1 MLPSYADGLKPLME
15 SLKFGRMDFP
25 ELGQQIQVDIIVMQQ
40 IGILK
45 GDIMDIPMFLKTT
58 TGTQVI
64 PGLK

>member
-1 MLPSYADGLKPLME
+1 
-15 SLKFGRMDFP
+15 MDFP